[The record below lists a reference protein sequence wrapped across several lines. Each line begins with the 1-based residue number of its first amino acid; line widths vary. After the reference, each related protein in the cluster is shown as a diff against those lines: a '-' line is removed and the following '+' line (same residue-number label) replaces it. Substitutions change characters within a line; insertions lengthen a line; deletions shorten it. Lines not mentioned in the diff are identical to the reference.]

1 MGFACAIAPADD
13 NENISPSNPVFT
25 RISKHTIFL
34 VLIMVALDIQV
45 VSQLL
50 LIRQY
55 VFRGENS

>member
-1 MGFACAIAPADD
+1 
-13 NENISPSNPVFT
+13 
-25 RISKHTIFL
+25 
-34 VLIMVALDIQV
+34 MVALDIQV

>member
-25 RISKHTIFL
+25 RTSKHTIFL
-34 VLIMVALDIQV
+34 VLIIVSLDIQV
-45 VSQLL
+45 MSQLL